1 MKKSIIFGL
10 LSLLLLNVYAQK
22 KDSEAWKAEK
32 QLESQ
37 FSVFKSNAS
46 YWDGFFMYKEPQ
58 LNEFHKVIMDTVF
71 SLEKTISANKN
82 EIKKLNTEISS
93 LTVQLS
99 ETKVSLAESLEK
111 ETTLVTLG
119 ISFNKNAFP
128 PLVYGVIILLTLVML
143 VAFFLF
149 FRSNVVTKETERRF
163 TDLTSKLDL
172 QKKNGLERE
181 MKLNRELQTER
192 NKNNPS
198 F

>member
-1 MKKSIIFGL
+1 MKKSIVFAL
-10 LSLLLLNVYAQK
+10 LSLLLFNVYAVK
-22 KDSEAWKAEK
+22 KDPQAWKAEK

-58 LNEFHKVIMDTVF
+58 LNEFHKVIMDTV
-71 SLEKTISANKN
+71 SNLEKTILSEKK
-82 EIKKLNTEISS
+82 EVVKLNKEINS
-93 LTVQLS
+93 LTTQLS

-119 ISFNKNAFP
+119 IPFNKNAFP
-128 PLVYGVIILLTLVML
+128 PLVYGIIILLILVTLIVL
-143 VAFFLF
+143 FLF
-149 FRSNVVTKETERRF
+149 FKSNAVTKETEKRF
-163 TDLTSKLDL
+163 ADLTAELDL